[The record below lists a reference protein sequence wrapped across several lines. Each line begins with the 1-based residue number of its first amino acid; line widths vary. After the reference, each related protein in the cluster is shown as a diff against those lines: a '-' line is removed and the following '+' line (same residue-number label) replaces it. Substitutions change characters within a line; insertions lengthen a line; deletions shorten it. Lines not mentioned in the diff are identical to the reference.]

1 MEGDLVKIGDLVEL
15 IHYDLD
21 GKYTLGTVV
30 GINEE
35 EDDTYTTYDVLW
47 NTGEIFTSYRT
58 NIRVINETR

>member
-1 MEGDLVKIGDLVEL
+1 MVPGDLVEL

-21 GKYTLGTVV
+21 GKYTIGMVV

-35 EDDTYTTYDVLW
+35 EDDTFTTYDVLW
-47 NTGEIFTSYRT
+47 NTGEIFTNYRT